1 VVLGIA
7 GAGGFARVVYTITL
21 GQHVKLGFLSDAGFY
36 SGAANALADGQGY
49 IDIFRKLLTG
59 EAPHTAEHPPGWPAL
74 LAVFSKLGVTTE
86 LGQRLVG
93 VAVGVGV
100 IVLVGMLASRL
111 AGRTAG
117 RAAAT
122 LAALHPTLIAAD
134 GSLMA
139 ETLAG
144 LLLVAVVLVAVG
156 AAERPTAARAL
167 GLGILI
173 GAAALVRG
181 EALLYTGLVV
191 VPVAFAAGRRQRPRA
206 GTLVRIGGAALA
218 GVFLVVAP
226 WTVRNAV
233 QMDGFI
239 VISTNESA
247 ALAGANCD
255 AAYEG
260 PAIGGWEVACV
271 FVNDAPHAVRD
282 SEVEAADR
290 WRRQGL
296 DYLRAHVDRLPAVV
310 SARLGRTLGIYRA
323 FPPAA
328 EGRDEGVQ
336 AIGSVVWLVALVPLA
351 VVGAVLLARR
361 RPLHLA
367 LVVAPLVS
375 SLVVT
380 VVGYGALR
388 FRHPMELMAVVLAGV
403 ALGTALDRW
412 RASTHRSRRRGR
424 NMPRDLQ
431 RDEPHHEVGGTP
443 RNANANKCSLSS
455 CRRGV

>member
-7 GAGGFARVVYTITL
+7 GAGGLARVVYTITL
-21 GQHVKLGFLSDAGFY
+21 GQHVQLGLLSDASVY
-36 SGAANALADGQGY
+36 STSANALADGQGY
-49 IDIFRKLLTG
+49 INVWRTFLTG
-59 EAPHTAEHPPGWPAL
+59 EAVPMAQHPPGWPAL
-74 LAVFSKLGVTTE
+74 LAVFSKLGVTTQ

-100 IVLVGMLASRL
+100 IVLVGLLASRV

-122 LAALHPTLIAAD
+122 LAALHPTFIAAD

-144 LLLVAVVLVAVG
+144 LLVVAVVLVAVVT
-156 AAERPTAARAL
+156 AERPTAAGAL

-181 EALLYTGLVV
+181 EALLYIGLVV
-191 VPVAFAAGRRQRPRA
+191 APVAFAAARRQRPRA

-233 QMDGFI
+233 QMDGF
-239 VISTNESA
+239 VLISTNESA
-247 ALAGANCD
+247 VLVGANCD

-260 PAIGGWEVACV
+260 PGIGGWDEACL
-271 FVNDAPHAVRD
+271 FGNYAPHARD
-282 SEVEAADR
+282 SEVETADR

-296 DYLRAHVDRLPAVV
+296 DYLRGHVDRLPAVV
-310 SARLGRTLGIYRA
+310 SARLGRTLGFYRT
-323 FPPAA
+323 FPLVA

-351 VVGAVLLARR
+351 VVGAVMLARR

-367 LVVAPLVS
+367 LVGAPIVS
-375 SLVVT
+375 SLIVT

-412 RASTHRSRRRGR
+412 RANRRRSA
-424 NMPRDLQ
+424 DAS
-431 RDEPHHEVGGTP
+431 D
-443 RNANANKCSLSS
+443 
-455 CRRGV
+455 

>member
-1 VVLGIA
+1 
-7 GAGGFARVVYTITL
+7 
-21 GQHVKLGFLSDAGFY
+21 
-36 SGAANALADGQGY
+36 
-49 IDIFRKLLTG
+49 
-59 EAPHTAEHPPGWPAL
+59 
-74 LAVFSKLGVTTE
+74 
-86 LGQRLVG
+86 
-93 VAVGVGV
+93 
-100 IVLVGMLASRL
+100 
-111 AGRTAG
+111 
-117 RAAAT
+117 
-122 LAALHPTLIAAD
+122 
-134 GSLMA
+134 MA

-144 LLLVAVVLVAVG
+144 LLVVAVVLVAVG

-191 VPVAFAAGRRQRPRA
+191 VPVAFAASRRQRPRA
-206 GTLVRIGGAALA
+206 GTFVRIGGAALA

-233 QMDGFI
+233 QMDDF
-239 VISTNESA
+239 VLISTNESA
-247 ALAGANCD
+247 VLAGANCD

-260 PAIGGWEVACV
+260 PGIGGWEVACLFGNNV
-271 FVNDAPHAVRD
+271 PDARD

-290 WRRQGL
+290 WRREGL

-310 SARLGRTLGIYRA
+310 SARLGRSLGLYQT
-323 FPPAA
+323 FQPGT

-361 RPLHLA
+361 RPLHLV
-367 LVVAPLVS
+367 LVGAPIVS

-380 VVGYGALR
+380 VVGYGVLR

-412 RASTHRSRRRGR
+412 RASRGR
-424 NMPRDLQ
+424 
-431 RDEPHHEVGGTP
+431 
-443 RNANANKCSLSS
+443 
-455 CRRGV
+455 

>member
-1 VVLGIA
+1 
-7 GAGGFARVVYTITL
+7 
-21 GQHVKLGFLSDAGFY
+21 
-36 SGAANALADGQGY
+36 
-49 IDIFRKLLTG
+49 
-59 EAPHTAEHPPGWPAL
+59 
-74 LAVFSKLGVTTE
+74 
-86 LGQRLVG
+86 
-93 VAVGVGV
+93 
-100 IVLVGMLASRL
+100 
-111 AGRTAG
+111 
-117 RAAAT
+117 
-122 LAALHPTLIAAD
+122 
-134 GSLMA
+134 
-139 ETLAG
+139 
-144 LLLVAVVLVAVG
+144 VVLVAVG

-233 QMDGFI
+233 QIDGF
-239 VISTNESA
+239 VLISTNESA
-247 ALAGANCD
+247 VLAGANCD

-260 PAIGGWEVACV
+260 PGIGGWEVASV
-271 FVNDAPHAVRD
+271 FGNDAPHGRD

-296 DYLRAHVDRLPAVV
+296 IYLRAHVDRLPAVV
-310 SARLGRTLGIYRA
+310 SARLGRTLGVYRA
-323 FPPAA
+323 FPPVA

-367 LVVAPLVS
+367 LVGAPIVS

-412 RASTHRSRRRGR
+412 RASRGR
-424 NMPRDLQ
+424 S
-431 RDEPHHEVGGTP
+431 G
-443 RNANANKCSLSS
+443 
-455 CRRGV
+455 